1 MGLYVTVIS
10 CFNGTRLE
18 KEESEGGENMI
29 VWTEKDLKK
38 KTKNKKQNTYFVR
51 RILGSDVGIPIIK
64 NTENKNI
71 S

>member
-38 KTKNKKQNTYFVR
+38 KKQKTKHLLCKANPGVRCWDSYKKEHR
-51 RILGSDVGIPIIK
+51 K
-64 NTENKNI
+64 
-71 S
+71 